1 MMTDPELRYQAI
13 LEKIKH
19 RGGRLT
25 SHRLA
30 LLRMLAASEGHPNAA
45 RLYEELRRQFPTV
58 SLATVYKTLAMLKE
72 EGEVLEIELHNDSRY
87 DGNKPYAHPHLVC
100 TRCERILDG
109 DGLISLPE
117 IDRQIA
123 EQYGFRVEREQVV
136 FYGLCPDCQKA
147 QQALTQ
153 ETPMIGIESMTAQA
167 PSKHSDELKGDN
179 QDE

>member
-1 MMTDPELRYQAI
+1 MTDPELRYQAI
-13 LEKIKH
+13 LEKIQQ

-45 RLYEELRRQFPTV
+45 RLYEELRRQFPTI

-100 TRCERILDG
+100 TRCERIFDG
-109 DGLISLPE
+109 DELTALQNIAQ
-117 IDRQIA
+117 QIA
-123 EQYGFRVEREQVV
+123 RQYGFIVEREQVV
-136 FYGLCPDCQKA
+136 FYGLCPDCQK
-147 QQALTQ
+147 
-153 ETPMIGIESMTAQA
+153 TPPASITGIESMTAQA
-167 PSKHSDELKGDN
+167 PLKHSDELKGDN